1 MLGLL
6 RIKTTKRFEDWY
18 ASLKNK
24 TAQKAID
31 RRIARIA
38 SGLFGDV
45 KRVGKISELR
55 IDVGPGYRVYFTTV
69 NGEVVFLLA
78 GGDKRTQQA
87 DIETATRLAENLE
100 L

>member
-6 RIKTTKRFEDWY
+6 KIKTTKRFEVWY

-45 KRVGKISELR
+45 KRVW
-55 IDVGPGYRVYFTTV
+55 
-69 NGEVVFLLA
+69 
-78 GGDKRTQQA
+78 
-87 DIETATRLAENLE
+87 
-100 L
+100 